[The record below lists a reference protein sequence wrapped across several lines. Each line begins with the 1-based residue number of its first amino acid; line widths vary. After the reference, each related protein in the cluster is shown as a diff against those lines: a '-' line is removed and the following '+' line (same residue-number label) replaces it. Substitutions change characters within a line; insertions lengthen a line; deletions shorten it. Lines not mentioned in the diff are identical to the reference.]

1 MRFAHCLLQTPK
13 GREGQGPAISIA
25 GIGLSFQGPR
35 GGSGAVPRGAF
46 SRRGPLPCQKQF
58 LEKGATRHRNAVLTG
73 TSGHTYSHR
82 PAIGVSV
89 QGFRPF
95 LGFERPLRGKRRW
108 SRGSWAPSSSRR
120 RGGRRTCGWSPKLV
134 VMDVAERTRRGRR
147 NEGDTSLSSDGLST
161 TGLAPLWARHPHCTG
176 VTAGSCRSHSGLR
189 HCNAAPGSA
198 NQCASGSRTR
208 VTSSP
213 PSRRTR

>member
-1 MRFAHCLLQTPK
+1 MTYVLLTRAPLYWGRSPFSLDLHVLGAPLTFVLSQDQTLQLNPVLAKVSYTARVRSCVSAAALFLSKGALDLPRAASPHPSERATSALMRFAHCLLQTPK

-58 LEKGATRHRNAVLTG
+58 LEKGATRDRNAVLAEK
-73 TSGHTYSHR
+73 SEHTYSHR

-95 LGFERPLRGKRRW
+95 LAFERPHLGQEAVIARLLRPSGE
-108 SRGSWAPSSSRR
+108 SAP
-120 RGGRRTCGWSPKLV
+120 
-134 VMDVAERTRRGRR
+134 
-147 NEGDTSLSSDGLST
+147 
-161 TGLAPLWARHPHCTG
+161 
-176 VTAGSCRSHSGLR
+176 
-189 HCNAAPGSA
+189 
-198 NQCASGSRTR
+198 
-208 VTSSP
+208 
-213 PSRRTR
+213 